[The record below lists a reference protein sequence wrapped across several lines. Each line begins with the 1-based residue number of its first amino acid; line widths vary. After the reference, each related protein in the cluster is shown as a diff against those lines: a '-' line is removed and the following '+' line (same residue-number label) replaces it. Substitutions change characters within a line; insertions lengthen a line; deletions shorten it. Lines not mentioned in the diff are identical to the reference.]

1 MFPRGYMRRKRLLK
15 HQKTSLT
22 FSLLLGLMPLAH
34 AGSADYAQ
42 LIVAARE
49 GDNAPALRYLAAEA
63 NQRQLTANEVADW
76 LQIAGW
82 AEQDAQ
88 VAQVWERYRAD
99 MTIPLRGRVAAARAY
114 RNLKQWDAS
123 LALWQRALRDAPG
136 QDDLHSGYIMT
147 LADSGKGAEAL
158 ALAEPRLKRAPT
170 PQHFLDTT
178 YAQRAAGKNWDALQT
193 ASEATRRY
201 PENADLRRDLITT
214 QALNRVSSPALSQAS
229 SAGIRGAE
237 RRRLQSDA
245 AAEKV
250 RIAVTASRS
259 EAERF
264 RVADSALADYA
275 ALLSQWKNQ
284 PEAHA
289 DYQRA
294 RIDRLG
300 ALVARSQMK
309 AATDEAQR
317 LEDEGEKLPAYARRW
332 VAAAW
337 LYQQQPDKALALYQ
351 SVRREGQPNL
361 LNRNDQSDLWYAF
374 SEDEQPE
381 GAQAQSDAFSR
392 ANPYYRRIYGS
403 PVRVPNESWL
413 DAQQLRVQSAL
424 FTDDL
429 DAAQTRAEHLAHT
442 APGNQGLQIDLA
454 SLYLARGWPRRAE
467 AELKR
472 AESME
477 PRNIQLETQQG
488 QTALDLQAWQQVDL
502 LADDVVARQPESR
515 ATQRFD
521 RLRDVHHMAELR
533 VEGEHG
539 IDSDSPVSG
548 ANDFSIDALLY
559 SPPINDNWRVFTG
572 LGFSDSEF
580 EEGKAINRNLRGGV
594 EYRSRDNWAEVEL
607 NGQRYGSGTKTGVR
621 VSGWHDVNDQWRF
634 GGSAARLMRDAPLRA
649 LRNGVSVNGGNL
661 YARWRES
668 ERRAWQV
675 SLAPSWYSDG
685 NRRMEYGVEGQ
696 ERLWSGPYLTVDF
709 TPAISVSHNSK
720 TDGPYYSP
728 STDMSVVPAVTLDHL
743 MYRHYQTEWSQQ
755 VALGA
760 GAYWQQGEG
769 TGAVTT
775 LGYGQRVRWND
786 VLDTGV
792 MLNWD
797 KRPYDGA
804 REQNLSVSFDMNYR
818 F

>member
-1 MFPRGYMRRKRLLK
+1 MFPRGYLGPRSLFK
-15 HQKTSLT
+15 HQRTSLALC
-22 FSLLLGLMPLAH
+22 LLVGLLPQAQ
-34 AGSADYAQ
+34 AGSADYDR

-49 GDNAPALRYLAAEA
+49 GDNTPALHYLSQAASSRA
-63 NQRQLTANEVADW
+63 LSASEVADW

-82 AEQDAQ
+82 AGQDAQ
-88 VAQVWERYRAD
+88 VVTVWQRYHRALAV
-99 MTIPLRGRVAAARAY
+99 PQRGRVAAARAY
-114 RNLKQWDAS
+114 RNLKQWDNA
-123 LALWQRALRDAPG
+123 LALWQAALRISPE

-147 LADSGKGAEAL
+147 LADGGRSREAL
-158 ALAEPRLKRAPT
+158 KLATSRLADKPT
-170 PQHFLDTT
+170 PQHYLDAT
-178 YAQRAAGKNWDALQT
+178 YAQRASGKNADALQT
-193 ASEATRRY
+193 ASDATRRY
-201 PENADLRRDLITT
+201 ADNADIRRDYIATL
-214 QALNRVSSPALSQAS
+214 ALNRVSSPALRDAAS
-229 SAGIRGAE
+229 VRLSEGE

-259 EAERF
+259 EADRF
-264 RVADSALADYA
+264 RVADSALADYDR
-275 ALLSQWKNQ
+275 LLSQWKNQ
-284 PEAHA
+284 PAAEA

-300 ALVARSQMK
+300 ALVARSRMK
-309 AATDEAQR
+309 EATDEAASLQQ
-317 LEDEGEKLPAYARRW
+317 DGVALPAYAQRW

-337 LYQQQPDKALALYQ
+337 LYQQRPDRALALYQ
-351 SVRREGQPNL
+351 SVRATGQSGV

-381 GAQAQSDAFSR
+381 GAQQQSDAFSH

-424 FTDDL
+424 FSDDL
-429 DAAQTRAEHLAHT
+429 DTAQQRAEHLALT

-467 AELKR
+467 QALKR

-477 PRNIQLETQQG
+477 PRNVQLETQQG
-488 QTALDLQAWQQVDL
+488 QTARELQEWQQMDA
-502 LADDVVARQPESR
+502 LADDVIARQPENR
-515 ATQRFD
+515 ATQRLD
-521 RLRDVHHMAELR
+521 RLRDVHHKAELR

-559 SPPINDNWRVFTG
+559 SPPVADNWRVFTG
-572 LGFSDSEF
+572 LGFNDSEF
-580 EEGKAINRNLRGGV
+580 EEGKAINRTVRGGV
-594 EYRSRDNWAEVEL
+594 EFRNRDNWVEAEL
-607 NGQRYGSGTKTGVR
+607 NTQRYGHGNKTGVR
-621 VSGWHDVNDQWRF
+621 LSGWHDINDQWRI
-634 GGSAARLMRDAPLRA
+634 GGSAERLMREAPLRA
-649 LRNGVSVNGGNL
+649 LRSGVTVNGGNV
-661 YARWRES
+661 YTRWRQN

-675 SLAPSWYSDG
+675 SLAPSQFSDG
-685 NRRMEYGVEGQ
+685 NRRMEYGIEGQ

-709 TPAISVSHNSK
+709 TPTIAASHNSK

-728 STDMSVVPAVTLDHL
+728 SSDLSVVPAVTVDHL

-760 GAYWQQGEG
+760 GAYWQQGED
-769 TGAVTT
+769 TGAITT

-792 MLNWD
+792 MLSWD
-797 KRPYDGA
+797 KRPYDGE